1 MKIEA
6 GQTLFERFVL
16 FVLKIVFSYFMS
28 LSKKLLTIISFSN
41 LLYTF
46 VIDILM
52 FISLILCRINTIFIA
67 VYSVKTDKLPLILRG
82 IGSP

>member
-1 MKIEA
+1 
-6 GQTLFERFVL
+6 
-16 FVLKIVFSYFMS
+16 
-28 LSKKLLTIISFSN
+28 
-41 LLYTF
+41 
-46 VIDILM
+46 M